1 MCGLATGLS
10 MGTSILQG
18 NSQASAYSQQAQI
31 ANQNAVLANQQAN
44 QVQEAKQSQES
55 QIQEQKRQSIGT
67 ARASLAANGSDSGYG
82 TGLGA
87 IQDISYGAQKD
98 MNNLEYNA
106 AVQQG
111 NLMQQSQNYKN
122 QASVLNSYASNA
134 KLGGWLGAAAGYA
147 SGLSSYKSSGTT
159 GSSFDYSSLTG
170 YNSTTPYSYLKNN
183 YSWSKKWTI

>member
-1 MCGLATGLS
+1 MCGLAGGLMAVS
-10 MGTSILQG
+10 SVLQG
-18 NSQASAYSQQAQI
+18 NAQASAYSQQASI
-31 ANQNAVLANQQAN
+31 ANQNAALANQAAN
-44 QVQEAKQSQES
+44 NVQVEKQSQEA
-55 QIQEQKRQSIGT
+55 QIQEQKRQTIGT

-122 QASVLNSYASNA
+122 QASYYNAASSNA

-147 SGLSSYKSSGTT
+147 SGLSSYSGSNALEGANTSYMPST
-159 GSSFDYSSLTG
+159 
-170 YNSTTPYSYLKNN
+170 YNKKNFWQNSNN
-183 YSWSKKWTI
+183 YTWQKWT

>member
-1 MCGLATGLS
+1 MCDLATGLS

-55 QIQEQKRQSIGT
+55 QIQEQKRQAIGT

-87 IQDISYGAQKD
+87 IQDIAYGAQKD
-98 MNNLEYNA
+98 IDNLEYNA
-106 AVQQG
+106 AVQQ
-111 NLMQQSQNYKN
+111 NNYMQQSQNYKN
-122 QASVLNSYASNA
+122 QASVMNSYASNA
-134 KLGGWLGAAAGYA
+134 KMGGILGAAASYA
-147 SGLSSYKSSGTT
+147 SSLSPYKSTGTT
-159 GSSFDYSSLTG
+159 GTSFDYSSLTS
-170 YNSTTPYSYLKNN
+170 YNGTKSYSYLKNN
-183 YSWSKKWTI
+183 YDWSKKWGY

>member
-1 MCGLATGLS
+1 MCGLAGGLS
-10 MGTSILQG
+10 MASSVLQG

-55 QIQEQKRQSIGT
+55 QIQEQKRQAIGT

-98 MNNLEYNA
+98 IDNLEYNA
-106 AVQQG
+106 AAQQ
-111 NLMQQSQNYKN
+111 NNYMQQSQNYKN
-122 QASVLNSYASNA
+122 QASYYNSAASNA
-134 KLGGWLGAAAGYA
+134 KLGGWLGAASSYA
-147 SGLSSYKSSGTT
+147 SSLSSFSDTSMSGANTSYMPST
-159 GSSFDYSSLTG
+159 YSKKNFWQ
-170 YNSTTPYSYLKNN
+170 NSNN
-183 YSWSKKWTI
+183 YTWQKWT